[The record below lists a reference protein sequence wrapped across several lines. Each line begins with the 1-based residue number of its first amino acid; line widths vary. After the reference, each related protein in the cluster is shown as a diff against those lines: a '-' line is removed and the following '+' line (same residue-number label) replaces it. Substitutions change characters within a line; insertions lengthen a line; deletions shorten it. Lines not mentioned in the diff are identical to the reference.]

1 MLIFC
6 IQYDEPDSTH
16 VFTYHCEAMDVR
28 EAIQEFDKYYHDQRI
43 LSIELLPH
51 SKVNDFE
58 YRLKTEAQMRDRAIG
73 GLI

>member
-6 IQYDEPDSTH
+6 IQYDELDSTH
-16 VFTYHCEAMDVR
+16 VFTYHCEATDVR
-28 EAIQEFDKYYHDQRI
+28 KAIQEFDKHYHDQRI
-43 LSIELLPH
+43 LSIELLPR

-58 YRLKTEAQMRDRAIG
+58 YRLKTETQMRDRAIR